1 MVSASVVHGKTNI
14 GLVEYAKSKL
24 KLPTI
29 YMLSGFG
36 RILTEDA
43 IVNRI
48 KNVKCAHTTRNKD
61 IIYQGIGKYCFDCV
75 GLIKG
80 YLWEQKPGIVKYN
93 IPAGSD
99 QNVGGMYRS
108 CIKKGSIHTM
118 PDIPG
123 LLVFTGNFG
132 HVGIYIGMNE
142 YGQREYIEATP
153 GLGIWGVGKTNDD
166 IRHWSFWGMYHLIEY
181 IEEDEPVKVVTEPI
195 SSHYVVKKGDNLTK
209 IAKKLK
215 TNVDKLY
222 SINKDIIGSNKNLI
236 HVGQKLRIPG

>member
-1 MVSASVVHGKTNI
+1 MVAVIVPDKTNI

-24 KLPTI
+24 DLPTI

-36 RILTEDA
+36 RILTEA
-43 IVNRI
+43 AVVNRI
-48 KNVKCAHTTRNKD
+48 KNVKCAHTIRNQS
-61 IIYQGIGKYCFDCV
+61 IIRQGIGKYCFDCV

-108 CIKKGSIHTM
+108 CVKKGSIHTM
-118 PDIPG
+118 PNIPG

-153 GLGIWGVGKTNDD
+153 GLGIWGVGKTNDE
-166 IRHWSFWGMYHLIEY
+166 IRIWSYWGMYNLIEY
-181 IEEDEPVKVVTEPI
+181 IDDDSVKVVTRPI
-195 SSHYVVKKGDNLTK
+195 SSYYTVVKGDTLTK
-209 IAKKLK
+209 IAKQLK
-215 TNVDKLY
+215 TTIDKLY
-222 SINKDIIGSNKNLI
+222 TINKDIIGDNKNLI
-236 HVGQKLRIPG
+236 HVGQKLRIPR

>member
-1 MVSASVVHGKTNI
+1 MTVVKVSGKTNL

-24 KLPTI
+24 KLHTI

-36 RILTEDA
+36 RILTSEAVDHRVKV
-43 IVNRI
+43 I
-48 KNVKCAHTTRNKD
+48 KCAHTIRNQKR
-61 IIYQGIGKYCFDCV
+61 IRQGIGRYCFDCV

-93 IPAGSD
+93 VPEGSD

-108 CIKKGSIHTM
+108 CVKKGSIHTM

-142 YGQREYIEATP
+142 FGQREFIEATP
-153 GLGIWGVGKTNDD
+153 AFNIWGVGKTDES
-166 IRHWSFWGMYHLIEY
+166 IRHWSYWGMYHLIEY
-181 IEEDEPVKVVTEPI
+181 IVEEVPVKVVTEPI
-195 SSHYVVKKGDNLTK
+195 SSFYIVKKGDTLSK
-209 IAKKLK
+209 IAKTLK
-215 TNVDKLY
+215 TTVDKLY
-222 SINKDIIGSNKNLI
+222 AINKDIIGSNKNLI
-236 HVGQKLRIPG
+236 HIGQKLRIPG

>member
-1 MVSASVVHGKTNI
+1 MTAIIVPGKTNL
-14 GLVEYAKSKL
+14 GLVAYAKIKSNL
-24 KLPTI
+24 STI

-36 RILTEDA
+36 RLLTNADVDHR
-43 IVNRI
+43 VN
-48 KNVKCAHTTRNKD
+48 KLHCGHTTRNQVR
-61 IIYQGIGKYCFDCV
+61 IRQGVGRYCFDCV

-93 IPAGSD
+93 EPAGSD

-108 CIKKGSIHTM
+108 CVKKGSIHTM

-142 YGQREYIEATP
+142 FGQREFIEATP
-153 GLGIWGVGKTNDD
+153 AFNIWGVGKTDET
-166 IRHWSFWGMYHLIEY
+166 IRHWSYWGMYHLIEY
-181 IEEDEPVKVVTEPI
+181 VTEEPIKVVTEPI
-195 SSHYVVKKGDNLTK
+195 SSFYTVKKGDTLTK
-209 IAKKLK
+209 IARSLNI
-215 TNVDKLY
+215 TVDKLY

-236 HVGQKLRIPG
+236 HIGQKLRIPG